1 MGKWDPLPNPIR
13 TRAGKGGGGSWGGE
27 ASYRPLIW
35 EEKTICLYLTNN
47 NFLPKIWGK
56 WDPNPIRT
64 RTESKRGPGR
74 GAERQRTWS
83 QPACGTCTAC
93 RPRSTIPLHPACL
106 TPSFNYHSLLRVNFG
121 VPLCIVLGGWGG
133 GLAALCPARPPPP
146 SPQPEPLFN
155 LFTPPPLQPPPCT
168 YVEISLVFRVFFLL
182 FFFFFLFSS

>member
-1 MGKWDPLPNPIR
+1 MGPPPQPHQDSSW
-13 TRAGKGGGGSWGGE
+13 KGGGGSWGGE

-35 EEKTICLYLTNN
+35 EEKTICLYLTN

-106 TPSFNYHSLLRVNFG
+106 TPSFNYHSLLLRVNFG

-133 GLAALCPARPPPP
+133 EVWQRCALPGPHHLHPNLSHSLTYSPPPP
-146 SPQPEPLFN
+146 PTS
-155 LFTPPPLQPPPCT
+155 
-168 YVEISLVFRVFFLL
+168 SLYICRN
-182 FFFFFLFSS
+182 